1 MYEAIRAAAVPRT
14 AVRWAVPMATLAS
27 FGWLLAQDAIQPLA
41 LYVLELYLSF

>member
-1 MYEAIRAAAVPRT
+1 MVPAIRATAVHRT
-14 AVRWAVPMATLAS
+14 AVRWVVPVTTVLS